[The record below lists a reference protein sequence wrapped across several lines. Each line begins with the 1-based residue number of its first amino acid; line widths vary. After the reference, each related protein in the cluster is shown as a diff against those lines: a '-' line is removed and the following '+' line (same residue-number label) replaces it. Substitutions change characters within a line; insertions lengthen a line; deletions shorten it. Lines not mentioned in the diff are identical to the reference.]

1 MRSKISY
8 MICFLCMLYSGV
20 QAQVVYF
27 QYDETGNRVR
37 RWVIDELK
45 SSDSITSTPL
55 PVVFLY
61 ATVESRIYPNPTT
74 DFLNVE
80 IRSELNDWDLYIYD
94 HAGRELKKES
104 INNSAVIDLSSYNTG
119 LYYILICN
127 DKNKS
132 VYKIIKQ

>member
-1 MRSKISY
+1 
-8 MICFLCMLYSGV
+8 MLYFGV
-20 QAQVVYF
+20 QSQVVYF
-27 QYDETGNRVR
+27 QYDDSGNRVR

-94 HAGRELKKES
+94 HAGRKLKKES
-104 INNSAVIDLSSYNTG
+104 INNSAVIDLSSYDTG

-132 VYKIIKQ
+132 VYKIIKK